1 MTVFK
6 RFIEQNYFL
15 IFVFALIFLFKIVML
30 PYWKICGDSIYYILS
45 YKLFLNNADAMPFT
59 QNFYM
64 ANLLG
69 HVFLSVWNEN
79 ELLGLRF
86 LQVCSD
92 TIMLLGLCLLY
103 KNIMTNKIVMLSLLI
118 PVVCFY
124 DRQMEFYY
132 DSLSV
137 TFAVWILYFFVK
149 GFEKDSYKKIAI
161 SGFLV
166 GINIFVRTPNL
177 VYLGLGFLLVL
188 FCFFCKKSI
197 RKHLQAFFCGTFVG
211 MFAVIMLMLS
221 LGHLGAYMV
230 GLKSLAGVAE
240 AGAESHNM
248 ASMILVVL
256 YFFKMIVIYGGAL
269 GLFWI
274 LQRFIDVRFN
284 WYANW
289 QRILSLLFVSLF
301 GAFVLFL
308 FYGVRW
314 IVFLYSVH
322 VLALLFYLYRNR
334 DLKSV
339 FACLSVVYMVFV
351 IPLGSDMYL
360 ETVGYYALY
369 LSTPLVVYAIVN
381 ETRKYK
387 LMFAKLFCF
396 FFFIL
401 FVYRVGDN
409 ILKTVCE
416 KQYEIDNKTI
426 GGIKITKE
434 QFKQYSELNIIS
446 QYLDNDKCLAVPST
460 SDLYIVNYAS
470 VSPFVLRVR
479 NWHSADRV
487 YNEMQKA
494 YARNKQLPI
503 VIVEHYSS
511 DAENSELRFVKSHM
525 ANYYLVYQ
533 SDAYSV
539 YKPVKGK

>member
-103 KNIMTNKIVMLSLLI
+103 KNIMTNKILMLSLLI

-137 TFAVWILYFFVK
+137 TFAVWILYFFVN
-149 GFEKDSYKKIAI
+149 GFEKGSYRKIAI

-197 RKHLQAFFCGTFVG
+197 RKHLQAFFCGTLVGVFV
-211 MFAVIMLMLS
+211 VIMLMLS
-221 LGHLGAYMV
+221 LGHFGAYIV

-240 AGAESHNM
+240 SGAESHNM

-256 YFFKMIVIYGGAL
+256 YFLKMTVIYGGAL
-269 GLFWI
+269 GLFWV
-274 LQRFIDVRFN
+274 LLRFIDVRFKSYSN
-284 WYANW
+284 W
-289 QRILSLLFVSLF
+289 LLVSFF
-301 GAFVLFL
+301 GASVLFL

-322 VLALLFYLYRNR
+322 VLALLCYLYRNR
-334 DLKSV
+334 DLKSAFV
-339 FACLSVVYMVFV
+339 CLSIIYMIFV

-369 LSTPLVVYAIVN
+369 LSTPLVVYVIVN
-381 ETRKYK
+381 EIRRYN
-387 LMFAKLFCF
+387 LMSAKLFCLLF
-396 FFFIL
+396 FLL

-409 ILKTVCE
+409 IQNTVSG

-434 QFKQYSELNIIS
+434 QFKQYSELNTIS
-446 QYLDNDKCLAVPST
+446 QYIDKDKCLAVPST

-511 DAENSELRFVKSHM
+511 DAENSELRFVKSY
-525 ANYYLVYQ
+525 NDSYYLVYK
-533 SDAYSV
+533 SEAYSV

>member
-1 MTVFK
+1 
-6 RFIEQNYFL
+6 
-15 IFVFALIFLFKIVML
+15 ML

-103 KNIMTNKIVMLSLLI
+103 KNIMTNKILKLSLLI

-137 TFAVWILYFFVK
+137 TFAVWILYFFVN

-161 SGFLV
+161 SGFIV

-188 FCFFCKKSI
+188 FCFFCKKSVK
-197 RKHLQAFFCGTFVG
+197 KHLLFFFGGTLVG
-211 MFAVIMLMLS
+211 VFAVIMLMLS
-221 LGHLGAYMV
+221 LGHLDAYIV

-240 AGAESHNM
+240 SGAESHNM
-248 ASMILVVL
+248 ASMIMVVL
-256 YFFKMIVIYGGAL
+256 YFLKMTVIYGGAL
-269 GLFWI
+269 GLFWV
-274 LQRFIDVRFN
+274 LLRFIGVRFKSYSN
-284 WYANW
+284 G
-289 QRILSLLFVSLF
+289 QRILSVVLVFFF
-301 GAFVLFL
+301 GASVLFL

-322 VLALLFYLYRNR
+322 VLALLCYLYRNR
-334 DLKSV
+334 DLKSA

-369 LSTPLVVYAIVN
+369 LSTPLVVYVIVN
-381 ETRKYK
+381 EIRRYN
-387 LMFAKLFCF
+387 LMSAKLFCLLF
-396 FFFIL
+396 FLL

-409 ILKTVCE
+409 IQNTVSG
-416 KQYEIDNKTI
+416 KLYEIDNKTI
-426 GGIKITKE
+426 SGIKITKE
-434 QFKQYSELNIIS
+434 QFKQYSELNTIS
-446 QYLDNDKCLAVPST
+446 LYLDKDKCLAVPST

-511 DAENSELRFVKSHM
+511 DAENSELRFVKSY
-525 ANYYLVYQ
+525 NDSYYLVYK
-533 SDAYSV
+533 SEAYSV

>member
-1 MTVFK
+1 
-6 RFIEQNYFL
+6 
-15 IFVFALIFLFKIVML
+15 ML

-103 KNIMTNKIVMLSLLI
+103 KNIMTNKILMLSLLI

-137 TFAVWILYFFVK
+137 TFAVWILYFFVN
-149 GFEKDSYKKIAI
+149 GFEKGSYRKIAI

-197 RKHLQAFFCGTFVG
+197 RKHLQAFFCGTLVGVFV
-211 MFAVIMLMLS
+211 VIMLMLS
-221 LGHLGAYMV
+221 LGHFGAYIV

-240 AGAESHNM
+240 SGAESHNM

-256 YFFKMIVIYGGAL
+256 YFLKMTVIYGGAL
-269 GLFWI
+269 GLFWV
-274 LQRFIDVRFN
+274 LLRFIDVRFKSYSN
-284 WYANW
+284 W
-289 QRILSLLFVSLF
+289 LLVSFF
-301 GAFVLFL
+301 GASVLFL

-322 VLALLFYLYRNR
+322 VLALLCYLYRNR
-334 DLKSV
+334 DLKSAFV
-339 FACLSVVYMVFV
+339 CLSIIYMIFV

-369 LSTPLVVYAIVN
+369 LSTPLVVYVIVN
-381 ETRKYK
+381 EIRRYN
-387 LMFAKLFCF
+387 LMSAKLFCLLF
-396 FFFIL
+396 FLL

-409 ILKTVCE
+409 IQNTVSG

-434 QFKQYSELNIIS
+434 QFKQYSELNTIS
-446 QYLDNDKCLAVPST
+446 QYIDKDKCLAVPST

-479 NWHSADRV
+479 NLHSADRV

-511 DAENSELRFVKSHM
+511 DAENSELRFVKSHIDY
-525 ANYYLVYQ
+525 YYLVYQ

>member
-1 MTVFK
+1 MTVLK
-6 RFIEQNYFL
+6 RIFEQNYFL

-30 PYWKICGDSIYYILS
+30 PYWNVYGDSFYYILTN
-45 YKLFLNNADAMPFT
+45 KQTLNDAESMSLSL
-59 QNFYM
+59 NFYL
-64 ANLLG
+64 ANLIG
-69 HVFLSVWNEN
+69 GAFLQIWQGS
-79 ELLGLRF
+79 ELYGLRF
-86 LQVCSD
+86 FQIVND
-92 TIMLLGLCLLY
+92 FVLLIGLCKLY
-103 KNIMTNKIVMLSLLI
+103 DKIIKNRYVQLGLLI
-118 PVVCFY
+118 PVVSFY
-124 DRQMEFYY
+124 YRPMEFYY

-137 TFAVWILYFFVK
+137 TFAVWILYFFVN
-149 GFEKDSYKKIAI
+149 GFEKGSYKKIAI

-197 RKHLQAFFCGTFVG
+197 RKHLQAFFCGTLVG
-211 MFAVIMLMLS
+211 VFAVIMLMLS
-221 LGHLGAYMV
+221 LGHLDAYIV

-240 AGAESHNM
+240 SGTESHNM
-248 ASMILVVL
+248 ASMIMVVL
-256 YFFKMIVIYGGAL
+256 YFLKMTVIYGGAL
-269 GLFWI
+269 GLFWF
-274 LQRFIDVRFN
+274 LLRFIDVRFKS
-284 WYANW
+284 YSNW
-289 QRILSLLFVSLF
+289 QRILSVVLVSFF
-301 GAFVLFL
+301 GASVLFL

-314 IVFLYSVH
+314 IVFLYSVN
-322 VLALLFYLYRNR
+322 VLALLCYLYRNR
-334 DLKSV
+334 DLKSA
-339 FACLSVVYMVFV
+339 FACLSIIYMIFV

-369 LSTPLVVYAIVN
+369 LSTPLVVYVIVN
-381 ETRKYK
+381 EIRRYN
-387 LMFAKLFCF
+387 LMFAKLFCLLF
-396 FFFIL
+396 FLL

-409 ILKTVCE
+409 IQNTVSG
-416 KQYEIDNKTI
+416 KLYEIDNKTI

-434 QFKQYSELNIIS
+434 QFKQYSELNTIS
-446 QYLDNDKCLAVPST
+446 QYIDKDKCLAVPST
-460 SDLYIVNYAS
+460 SDLYIVNSAS

-511 DAENSELRFVKSHM
+511 DSENSELRFVKSHID
-525 ANYYLVYQ
+525 NYYLVYQ

-539 YKPVKGK
+539 YKPVKSK